1 VNDRERALAAL
12 DAFADVERPANADLL
27 HPQCMDD
34 GDLLELYEV
43 GDWREMSDQLVIGS
57 YAAPSFL
64 SADGFRYF
72 LPAFMRYALRNPTSP
87 EIVAESIIFHLGPG
101 EWDEFGRSKLASIT
115 PQQAGAIRLFLKAMS
130 TEHDTG
136 AALALWDGAA

>member
-1 VNDRERALAAL
+1 MNDRERALAAL
-12 DAFADVERPANADLL
+12 DAFAGVERPANADLL

-43 GDWREMSDQLVIGS
+43 GDWREMSDQLVINS

-72 LPAFMRYALRNPTSP
+72 LPAFMRFGLQNPTSP
-87 EIVAESIIFHLGPG
+87 EVVTESIIFHLGPG
-101 EWDEFGRSKLASIT
+101 EWDDFGRSKLASIT
-115 PQQAGAIRLFLKAMS
+115 PEQAGAIRLFLQAMS
-130 TEHDTG
+130 EEYDTE
-136 AALALWDGAA
+136 AALAVWG